1 MNLIFLSNQVN
12 PGLAGLNN
20 LGNTCFMNSALQCLS
35 NTVQLTNYFLSN
47 EYLGDVNA
55 TVPYFLK
62 PLPLSIPLT
71 MNFSARTH
79 WA

>member
-55 TVPYFLK
+55 TVL
-62 PLPLSIPLT
+62 
-71 MNFSARTH
+71 
-79 WA
+79 